1 MSEQAIPTPGL
12 VTTTPATRPRR
23 QRPTLVHVVT
33 AATLLAYAGMLA
45 TLLLANAAY
54 LEPASFI
61 EIFRSAD
68 LRFALRLSLVT
79 ATLATLLSLALA
91 IPVAYALTRVRLRGW
106 SLLDALV
113 DVPMV
118 LPPLVMGVTLLVFFQ
133 TPVGRL
139 IEATGLRFVYSAA
152 GIVLAQFLVVS
163 PFAIRTIKASL
174 DAIDPRVEDV
184 ARTLGY
190 SPVQVFCRVTLP
202 MMRGGIVAGAV
213 ICWAQ
218 AIGLFGPLMVFAG
231 TTRRQT
237 EVLATSIYLELSI
250 GRIQMALAISM
261 LMLAVALV
269 TLWCLKRVMGPT
281 RWI

>member
-1 MSEQAIPTPGL
+1 MSQQSIPTLGL
-12 VTTTPATRPRR
+12 ATPMPATRPRR

-68 LRFALRLSLVT
+68 LRFALRLSLIT

-118 LPPLVMGVTLLVFFQ
+118 LPPLVMGVTLLAFFQ
-133 TPVGRL
+133 TPLGRL

>member
-218 AIGLFGPLMVFAG
+218 AIGLFGPLMIFAG

-261 LMLAVALV
+261 LMLGVALV

>member
-133 TPVGRL
+133 TPLGRL

>member
-1 MSEQAIPTPGL
+1 MSEQTIPTLGL

-33 AATLLAYAGMLA
+33 TATLLAYAGMLA

-133 TPVGRL
+133 TPLGRM

-190 SPVQVFCRVTLP
+190 SPMQVFCRVTLP

-218 AIGLFGPLMVFAG
+218 AIGLFGPLMIFAG

-261 LMLAVALV
+261 LMLGVALV